1 MQLATL
7 LRFTAA
13 ATIFSAGCF
22 VCPKQACAQSNEGT
36 FDQLVEKHATV
47 YVMDADGRQF
57 SGRLVRVDPS
67 SFTIGMPEGEQ
78 SFQFDRVATI
88 HRRGDSVA
96 SGAGIGAVAGAGLG
110 LGLTKAWGCGALLT
124 GYEVCSAKHYALA
137 TAMMG
142 GIGAGIGIAVD
153 ALVHG
158 RTEIYPRRATHR
170 SSAMTVVPAI
180 GPHHASVFLATRW

>member
-1 MQLATL
+1 MQLPTL

-13 ATIFSAGCF
+13 ATVFSAGCF
-22 VCPKQACAQSNEGT
+22 LCPKQACAQSTEGT
-36 FDQLVEKHATV
+36 LDRLAEKHSTV

-57 SGRLVRVDPS
+57 SGPLVRVDPS

-78 SFQFDRVATI
+78 SFQFDRVATN

-124 GYEVCSAKHYALA
+124 GYEPCPAKHYALA
-137 TAMMG
+137 AAMMG
-142 GIGAGIGIAVD
+142 GIGAGVGVAID
-153 ALVHG
+153 ALVQG

-170 SSAMTVVPAI
+170 SSAVTVVPAI